1 MIKQKLG
8 KCSECEPSAP
18 EQPLIA
24 GKCQRHYWQFRS
36 KQWKK
41 SEPKEKK
48 PIPRRSKKK
57 IIEDLQYSVLRKEFL
72 EKPENKICKINGMP
86 TTEIH
91 HKYCGKNRAKYY
103 LDTSTW
109 LAVNRDSHN
118 FIHDNPKKSREL
130 GYLM

>member
-1 MIKQKLG
+1 MIKQKIG
-8 KCSECEPSAP
+8 KCSECEQSAP

-91 HKYCGKNRAKYY
+91 HKYCGKDRAKYY

-118 FIHDNPKKSREL
+118 WIHDNPKKSREL

>member
-1 MIKQKLG
+1 MIKQKIG
-8 KCSECEPSAP
+8 KCSECDSSAP

-91 HKYCGKNRAKYY
+91 HKYCGKDRAKYY

-118 FIHDNPKKSREL
+118 FIQKKKKKSREL